1 MQHLTTK
8 PITIRDHLD
17 ALTREASALAHR
29 LSVLTQELEWLADSI
44 DARLIPTPDMEEAA

>member
-1 MQHLTTK
+1 MPQLPQPT
-8 PITIRDHLD
+8 TIRDHLD

-44 DARLIPTPDMEEAA
+44 DPIAKVPAMEKAA